1 MARVLVTDGISDLAS
16 KLLAESAEIEV
27 DSVPTLAPEALLEKI
42 GGYDALMVRSATKVT
57 AEVIAAGTRLRLIG
71 RAGIGVD
78 NIDVRAATD
87 RRVVVM
93 NAPSGNATT
102 TAEHAL
108 GMILALSRHIPQ
120 ATASMRAGLWE
131 KKKLKGRQVAG
142 KTVGIIGLGNIGR
155 IVADRLLGLKARVVA
170 HDPFVTEEVAA
181 SLGVQL
187 ASLEELYAAADYIT
201 LHLPRTE
208 QTYHL
213 LDTAAFAAM
222 KRGVYVIN
230 CARGGIVD
238 EAALLD
244 ALESGTVAGAALDV
258 YEKEP
263 PPPDHPL
270 LSHPRVIFTPHLGAS
285 TVEAQEAVA
294 IEIATQVRHFLET
307 GGTSNALNAPNVPG
321 DVLREL
327 EPYILLG
334 TRLGTLAGRIHT
346 GDITGVR
353 LCYYGALCDLD
364 TEPIT
369 AAALCAALNTKL
381 DPPVNDLS
389 APLVARERDIP
400 VESVTCGEHADFQKL
415 VSLQLLGPLG
425 TEVHGAV
432 FGKWNMRVV
441 YIDGYELEL
450 IPEGRLLI
458 IKNEDRPG
466 VIGAV
471 GTRLGQDELNVSRLV
486 VGLRE
491 GSEEALAVWSLDAPI
506 ADEALAALRATPGI
520 RRVHVLEL

>member
-16 KLLAESAEIEV
+16 DLLRESDSIEV
-27 DSVPTLAPEALLEKI
+27 DSLPTLPPGELLEKI
-42 GGYDALMVRSATKVT
+42 GDYDALMVRSATKVT
-57 AEVIAAGTRLRLIG
+57 AEVIARGTKLRLIG

-102 TAEHAL
+102 TAEHA
-108 GMILALSRHIPQ
+108 IALLMSVSRHIPQ
-120 ATASMRAGLWE
+120 ATASMRAGRWD

-142 KTVGIIGLGNIGR
+142 KTIGIIGLGNIGR
-155 IVADRLLGLKARVVA
+155 IVADRLLSLKTRVVA
-170 HDPFVTEEVAA
+170 YDPFVTEEVAA
-181 SLGVQL
+181 GLGV
-187 ASLEELYAAADYIT
+187 ELMALQELLSVADYIT
-201 LHLPRTE
+201 LHLPHTDK
-208 QTYHL
+208 THYL
-213 LDTAAFAAM
+213 LDAAAFAAM
-222 KRGVYVIN
+222 KQGVYVIN
-230 CARGGIVD
+230 CARGGIVE

-244 ALESGTVAGAALDV
+244 ALESGKVAGAALDV

-263 PPPDHPL
+263 PPADHPL

-285 TVEAQEAVA
+285 TVEAQELVA
-294 IEIATQVRHFLET
+294 IEIATQMRDFLET
-307 GGTSNALNAPNVPG
+307 GGTTNALNAPNVPG
-321 DVLREL
+321 DALRVL
-327 EPYILLG
+327 EPYMRLG
-334 TRLGTLAGRIHT
+334 THLGTLAGKIHT
-346 GDITGVR
+346 GDITGVQV
-353 LCYYGALCDLD
+353 CYYGALCDLD
-364 TEPIT
+364 TEAIT
-369 AAALCAALNTKL
+369 AAAICAALNCKV

-389 APLVARERDIP
+389 APLYARENGIA
-400 VESVTCGEHADFQKL
+400 VESTTCGEHPDFTKL
-415 VSLQLLGPLG
+415 VALELHGPLG

-450 IPEGRLLI
+450 IPEGRLLV

-471 GTRLGQDELNVSRLV
+471 GTRLGHDEVNVSRLV

-491 GSEEALAVWSLDAPI
+491 GSDEALAVWSLDAPI
-506 ADEALAALRATPGI
+506 EEGAVEALRATPGI
-520 RRVHVLEL
+520 RAVYVLEL